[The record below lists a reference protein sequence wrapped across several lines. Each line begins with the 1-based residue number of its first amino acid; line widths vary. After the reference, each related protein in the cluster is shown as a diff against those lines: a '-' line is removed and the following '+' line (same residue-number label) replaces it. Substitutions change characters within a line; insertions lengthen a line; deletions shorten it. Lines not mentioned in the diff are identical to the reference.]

1 MSITRGMLY
10 TGQQVPPEQLGEN
23 TLKGIDY
30 ALSTPAEMVQGTMAQ
45 GPQGAIEALRGRKY
59 GLKDITGEDY
69 GPVADMAL
77 DMATDPAVIF
87 GPVKTMAKGIGRIA
101 KDAPKAYADVSS
113 SLSNFIDGYYGS
125 SAGSKGSAVV
135 AWLPQ
140 QLKNIAKTI
149 SPNGLRTLE
158 EYGMTKPMVDMTA
171 NFLKA
176 SKSGD
181 TKALKKAYAQVQ
193 HGAYMMHR
201 AGVEPKDMPPMYQR
215 MIDSMS
221 LDGQGFMPLSKETYL
236 DEIKNIPY
244 ATKKGTSIGPT
255 NPDVASKLFETAQ
268 KAWGM
273 SSGKTAAGMPVDM
286 IIRRPDVMLGDFAS
300 DVSKSGMTTM
310 LAKVFK
316 GGTFDDVG
324 SLMTAMEKQLKSASG
339 SRVGVGTVRDLR
351 TAEELA
357 ANKRL
362 ATIVDPVTG
371 KTTKTKPYVVDNLR
385 VGDDG
390 VYFNYRGSQVEKAG
404 KKGNELASRSY
415 LEGGINMQVH
425 VDKKGNVTAVTSD
438 NYDFYEDKIK
448 ATEKL
453 LPKGILG
460 ITPPIRVNILRRR
473 TGDQIVNAPKG
484 VETFG
489 KPELEAIASQVPTSD
504 TLGNAA
510 YGTLGVSAT
519 PGMITGAAQSIENM
533 RERQRYTP
541 GDINF
546 RGF

>member
-23 TLKGIDY
+23 TLKGMDY
-30 ALSTPAEMVQGTMAQ
+30 ALSVGPEMVQGTMAE
-45 GPQGAIEALRGRKY
+45 GPQGAVEALRGREY

-69 GPVADMAL
+69 GPAADMAL
-77 DMATDPAVIF
+77 DVFTDPGFVF
-87 GPVKTMAKGIGRIA
+87 GPIKSMAKGVGRIV
-101 KDAPKAYADVSS
+101 KDAPKAYSDVAS
-113 SLSNFIDGYYGS
+113 SLSNFIDGFYGS
-125 SAGSKGSAVV
+125 SAGSKQGAVV

-140 QLKNIAKTI
+140 QLKNVMSTM
-149 SPNGLRTLE
+149 SPNGMRALE
-158 EYGMTKPMVDMTA
+158 EYGMTKPMIDMTA

-390 VYFNYRGSQVEKAG
+390 VYFNYRGSQVTKKG
-404 KKGNELASRSY
+404 KTGNELASRSY

-541 GDINF
+541 GAINF

>member
-1 MSITRGMLY
+1 MSINRGMLY
-10 TGQQVPPEQLGEN
+10 VGQQVPPEQLGKN

-30 ALSTPAEMVQGTMAQ
+30 ALSTPAEMVQGAIAQ
-45 GPQGAIEALRGRKY
+45 GPSGVSEAVGGRKF

-69 GPVADMAL
+69 GPMADTAL
-77 DMATDPAVIF
+77 DIATDPAMIF
-87 GPVKTMAKGIGRIA
+87 GPIKTMAKGVGRIA

-140 QLKNIAKTI
+140 QLKNMMSTM

-158 EYGMTKPMVDMTA
+158 EFGMTKPMVDMTA

-176 SKSGD
+176 SKAGD

-221 LDGQGFMPLSKETYL
+221 LDGQGFMPLSKDAYL
-236 DEIKNIPY
+236 DEIKNVPY
-244 ATKKGTSIGPT
+244 ATKKGTEVGPA
-255 NPDVASKLFETAQ
+255 NPEVASKLFESAQ

-273 SSGKTAAGMPVDM
+273 TSGKTKTGMPVDM

-300 DVSKSGMTTM
+300 DVSKSGMATM

-316 GGTFDDVG
+316 EGTFDDVG
-324 SLMTAMEKQLKSASG
+324 SLMSAMEKQLKSAAG
-339 SRVGVGTVRDLR
+339 SRVGVGSVKDLR

-357 ANKRL
+357 GNKRL
-362 ATIVDPVTG
+362 ATLVDPITG
-371 KTTKTKPYVVDNLR
+371 EVTKTKPYVVDGLR

-390 VYFNYRGSQVEKAG
+390 IYFNYRGSQVEKAG

-448 ATEKL
+448 VTEKL

-473 TGDQIVNAPKG
+473 TGDQIVNAPQG
-484 VETFG
+484 AETFG
-489 KPELEAIASQVPTSD
+489 RPELEVIANQRATSD
-504 TLGNAA
+504 TVGNTA
-510 YGTLGVSAT
+510 YGVLGGQGMLSAT
-519 PGMITGAAQSIENM
+519 KDDQE
-533 RERQRYTP
+533 
-541 GDINF
+541 
-546 RGF
+546 